1 MNKIIKS
8 ALSFLIVFVVFM
20 ITSCVNT
27 KQTVLENFFKTL
39 NIPAETSTD
48 LNLKTSYSYAN
59 KNVTVKWTS
68 SNENAISNTGV
79 VTRLDTDQTVILVGE
94 ASTSNEK
101 LKKSFVIKV
110 LADTSMATLEKV
122 ASSLILP
129 TTLDD
134 SINLPSKKTAD
145 GKEVTIV
152 WTSSHPDIMDSTGKL
167 TLPKEETTITIT
179 AILYLDSNMLEK
191 SFDII
196 IPQAPDY
203 SPVNYWHKAPLFL
216 ETINNEIFPGRLSE
230 FAGAIYRK
238 CVSSRDY
245 WLGIEVVVTLPEFI
259 PDEKRKG
266 VSPYDSSAYRYLDNA
281 SIYLGGNSS
290 AESDVG
296 LTWSV
301 GANFAGTAVN
311 YSESIAYRPFWRY
324 IDSGKNTYMNAAW
337 RDTCYYYYPGDTIR
351 MSVFSTKANYLQLR
365 IELLEETTIPKYAQ
379 RRANY
384 NLGSNYSK
392 VFVSPE
398 FPSKG
403 MGVNKAEFKRVVAL
417 DQVGN
422 EGKPTQPTN
431 AQNANCIFREVYLYR
446 EINNQI
452 YKVPMT
458 TQRFAYCNAPSSFSN
473 AHIVSYD
480 GVDKNLG
487 GEIITLSPNNND

>member
-1 MNKIIKS
+1 MDKIVKS
-8 ALSFLIVFVVFM
+8 ALSFLIVLVVFM
-20 ITSCVNT
+20 VSSCGKT
-27 KQTVLENFFKTL
+27 KQTTLENFLNSL
-39 NIPAETSTD
+39 NIPTETNTD
-48 LNLKTSYSYAN
+48 LNLNTSYSFDN
-59 KNVTVKWTS
+59 KTITVKWTS
-68 SNENAISNTGV
+68 SNENAISTTGV
-79 VTRLDTDQTVILVGE
+79 VTRLEYEQSVILVAE
-94 ASTSNEK
+94 ASLGNEI
-101 LKKSFVIKV
+101 LKKSFVIKL
-110 LADTSMATLEKV
+110 LADTSRKTLEKV
-122 ASSLILP
+122 ASSLMLP
-129 TTLDD
+129 TTVDE
-134 SINLPSKKTAD
+134 SINLPSKKTVD

-152 WTSSHPDIMDSTGKL
+152 WTSSHPEIMDSTGQL
-167 TLPKEETTITIT
+167 TLPLEETTITIT
-179 AILYLDSNMLEK
+179 ATLYLESHMLEK
-191 SFDII
+191 SFDIV
-196 IPQAPDY
+196 IPQTPDY
-203 SPVNYWHKAPLFL
+203 SPLNYWYKAPVYLG
-216 ETINNEIFPGRLSE
+216 TIKNEIFPGRLSE

-245 WLGIEVVVTLPEFI
+245 WYGIEVVVTLPEFI
-259 PDEKRKG
+259 PDENRKG
-266 VSPYDSSAYRYLDNA
+266 VSPYDSTAYRYLDNP
-281 SIYLGGNSS
+281 SVYLGGNSS

-311 YSESIAYRPFWRY
+311 YAESIAFRPFWRY

-379 RRANY
+379 RRASY
-384 NLGSNYSK
+384 NLGSDYPK

-431 AQNANCIFREVYLYR
+431 AQNANAIFREVYLYR
-446 EINNQI
+446 KIDNQI

-458 TQRFAYCNAPSSFSN
+458 TQRYAYCNAPSSFTN
-473 AHIVSYD
+473 AHIVSYN
-480 GVDKNLG
+480 GVDQSLG
-487 GEIITLSPNNND
+487 GEIITLSPNNNN

>member
-1 MNKIIKS
+1 MNKIVKS
-8 ALSFLIVFVVFM
+8 VLSLLIVFLTCVVS
-20 ITSCVNT
+20 SCG
-27 KQTVLENFFKTL
+27 KAQQTTLENFFKSL
-39 NIPAETSTD
+39 NIPTETNTD
-48 LNLKTSYSYAN
+48 LNLYTSYNYEN
-59 KNVTVKWTS
+59 KTIAVKWMS
-68 SNENAISNTGV
+68 SNEDAISNTGI
-79 VTRLDTDQTVILVGE
+79 VTRLEYEQTVILVGE
-94 ASTSNEK
+94 ATLGNTL

-110 LADTSMATLEKV
+110 LADKSRETLEKV
-122 ASSLILP
+122 ASSLMLP
-129 TTLDD
+129 ATVDE
-134 SINLPSKKTAD
+134 SISLPSKKTAD

-152 WTSSHPDIMDSTGKL
+152 WSSSHPEIMDSTGNL
-167 TLPKEETTITIT
+167 TLPLEETTITIT
-179 AILYLDSNMLEK
+179 ATLYLESNMLQK
-191 SFDII
+191 SFNIV
-196 IPQAPDY
+196 IPQNPDN
-203 SPVNYWHKAPLFL
+203 SPLNYWHKAPVYL
-216 ETINNEIFPGRLSE
+216 ETIEKEIFPGKLSE

-238 CVSSRDY
+238 CVSSRDF

-259 PDEKRKG
+259 PDETRKG
-266 VSPYDSSAYRYLDNA
+266 ISPYDSTAYRYLDNP
-281 SIYLGGNSS
+281 SVYLGGNSS

-301 GANFAGTAVN
+301 GATFDGTAVN
-311 YSESIAYRPFWRY
+311 YQESVAFRPFWRY
-324 IDSGKNTYMNAAW
+324 IDSGRNTYMNAAW

-351 MSVFSTKANYLQLR
+351 MSVFSTRGNYLQLR

-403 MGVNKAEFKRVVAL
+403 MGINKAEFKRVVAL

-446 EINNQI
+446 KIDNQI

-458 TQRFAYCNAPSSFSN
+458 TKRYAYCNAPSSFSN

-487 GEIITLSPNNND
+487 GEIITLSPNNNN